1 MAEPPQEGLFFEDFE
16 RGQRY
21 PTAPRAFP
29 GKELDDFCR
38 LTGRKHPLHLDD
50 GFARRAGFRARIAP
64 GVYTLSLLS
73 QSLEESGLIRNLVAI
88 LGLDRVRFLSPLY
101 PGETVT
107 FYCEIAEAKPTSK
120 PDRGVVVFRCRGVT
134 AGGEDILEAD
144 VSVLVRRRPAPATG
158 RAST

>member
-1 MAEPPQEGLFFEDFE
+1 MGAARAATGLYFEDFAP
-16 RGQRY
+16 GQKHE
-21 PTAPRAFP
+21 TAPRPFP

-50 GFARRAGFRARIAP
+50 EFARLAGFKARVAP

-107 FYCEIAEAKPTSK
+107 FHCEIAEAKATSK
-120 PDRGVVVFRCRGVT
+120 PDRGIVVFRCRGVA
-134 AGGEDILEAD
+134 AGGEGLLEAD
-144 VSVLVRRRPAPATG
+144 VSVLIRRRPVPAAPT
-158 RAST
+158 S